1 MLMFTLAISC
11 LTTFNLPW
19 FMDLTFQAPNAIL
32 FFTALDSAFNTRH
45 IHNWVSFPLWLSL
58 FIPSGIISVLFSSG
72 ILYLCQAGGF
82 LFQCP
87 IFLPFHSVHG
97 VLTAK
102 MLSGLPLHSP
112 MHHVLSEL
120 SNMTCLSW
128 VSLLGTAHSL
138 IELDKAVVHVIRLV
152 SFLRLQFSVCLPA
165 DGEG

>member
-1 MLMFTLAISC
+1 MNMFTLGISC
-11 LTTFNLPW
+11 LTTYNLPR
-19 FMDLTFQAPNAIL
+19 FMDLTFQVRMQYWFL
-32 FFTALDSAFNTRH
+32 QHWTFTFTTRH

-128 VSLLGTAHSL
+128 VSLQSMAYNTITFIYIL
-138 IELDKAVVHVIRLV
+138 
-152 SFLRLQFSVCLPA
+152 CLFHKT
-165 DGEG
+165 GK